1 MAKIYTKNTWVDEV
15 LADDETYLVKND
27 AGVTVYS
34 NAEISLASSVIT
46 AGTAMTA
53 ALMNNIE
60 DGIDAL
66 DTLVDIHGATGKTT
80 PADNDEL
87 TMTDSADSY
96 ARVKLTWANLKAAVK
111 SYYDSVTATLT
122 NKRITKRVASTAS
135 SASYTPD
142 SDSYDVIT
150 ITAQAAAI
158 TFNAPSGTPTNGQQ
172 LIIRIKDNG
181 TARAITWNAAYRA
194 IGVTLPTTTV
204 KSKTMYLGFIW
215 NSTNSKWDL
224 IASAQES

>member
-1 MAKIYTKNTWVDEV
+1 MGVYTKNTWVDEV

-27 AGVTVYS
+27 AGATVYS
-34 NAEISLASSVIT
+34 NAKISLASSVIT

-66 DTLVDIHGATGKTT
+66 DTLVDIHAATGKTT

-87 TMTDSADSY
+87 TITDSADSY
-96 ARVKLTWANLKAAVK
+96 SRKKLTWANLKATIK

-135 SASYTPD
+135 SASYTPN
-142 SDSYDVIT
+142 SDSYDVVT

-158 TFNAPSGTPTNGQQ
+158 QFNSPSGTPTSGQQ
-172 LIIRIKDNG
+172 LIIRLKDNG

-194 IGVTLPTTTV
+194 VGVALPSTTV
-204 KSKTMYLGFIW
+204 VSKTMYLGFIW
-215 NSTNSKWDL
+215 NSTDSKWDL
-224 IASAQES
+224 IASGQEE